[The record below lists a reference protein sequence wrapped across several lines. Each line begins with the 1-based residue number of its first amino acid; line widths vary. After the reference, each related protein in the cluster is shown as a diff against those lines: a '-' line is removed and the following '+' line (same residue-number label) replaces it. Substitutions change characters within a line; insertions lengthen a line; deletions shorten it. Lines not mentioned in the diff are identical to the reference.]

1 MATAKKSLVKLE
13 AHEKECAVRYANI
26 EKRLD
31 KGDIKFDA
39 MDAKFT
45 RIFIGLYVL
54 IIAASGIDRVFS

>member
-1 MATAKKSLVKLE
+1 MATAKESMAKIS
-13 AHEKECAVRYANI
+13 AHEKECAMRYENI

-31 KGDIKFDA
+31 KGDAKFDA

-45 RIFIGLYVL
+45 KYIIGLYLL